1 METISIRTNKRCEFI
16 DITRDVQACVAKS
29 GIKSGVACIFI
40 PHTTAGV
47 AINENAD
54 PDVKRDVLFAL
65 ERMVPNSGFA
75 HCEGNSDAHTKAVL
89 TGSSVSV
96 IVEDSRLCLGTWQ
109 SIYFCEYDGPRNR
122 KAYVK
127 VTGER

>member
-1 METISIRTNKRCEFI
+1 METISIKSNKRCEFI

-29 GIKSGVACIFI
+29 GIKSGIACIFI

-54 PDVKRDVLFAL
+54 PDVKKDVLFAL
-65 ERMVPNSGFA
+65 ERAVPNSGFA

-89 TGSSVSV
+89 TGSSASV
-96 IVEDSRLCLGTWQ
+96 IVEGSRLNLGTWQ
-109 SIYFCEYDGPRNR
+109 SVYFCEYDGPRNR
-122 KAYVK
+122 KAYIK
-127 VTGER
+127 IIGDK